1 MKETKLNKT
10 AIYCRLSQ
18 DDGMV
23 GDSSSIQTQK
33 MMLEQFVKDNNFV
46 LYDIY
51 VDDGYTGLNYN
62 RPGFQRLLE
71 DIENGKI
78 DIVVTKDLSRLGR
91 DYIMTGYYTEIYFP
105 EHNVRYI
112 SVNDNIDTLYDNN
125 DIAPFK
131 NILNDMYAKDISR
144 KVKTAK
150 RQRMYK
156 GYYISCQC
164 PYGYKVNPNNKTQL
178 IVDEEVRENVKL
190 IFELSLMNLGSKRI
204 CNELNK
210 RGIPT
215 PGAYKAASGE
225 QRFINL
231 LESTKS
237 SRRNYDVRLW
247 NTDTVNKILKDRV
260 YVGDMV
266 NHKYE
271 VKNYKTK
278 KRTKVPEHERI
289 IVKDTHEP
297 IISRDDF
304 EKVQLMIS
312 NRKYENNYT
321 SPNLFKSIVKCKK
334 CGRTLT
340 FCYNKRNKSGIRV
353 YKYACMGRYLGDKDI
368 HESVSIMYKD
378 LEEIV
383 TTRLRSLMESIKNK
397 GDAFIEDIISSI
409 DIDSESKQLDV
420 QKTKIE
426 SRLNII
432 TKSMK
437 KLYEDNVCGRITD
450 DNYQILLTDFQKE
463 QKELISKLEDL
474 TTKSNKY
481 KTQFDRIKEFRQVAD
496 KYLNFTELTN
506 EIVHSLIDH
515 IEIDVNTIDNK
526 KIKEINIIYR
536 FIC

>member
-1 MKETKLNKT
+1 M
-10 AIYCRLSQ
+10 
-18 DDGMV
+18 
-23 GDSSSIQTQK
+23 
-33 MMLEQFVKDNNFV
+33 FV
-46 LYDIY
+46 L
-51 VDDGYTGLNYN
+51 
-62 RPGFQRLLE
+62 
-71 DIENGKI
+71 
-78 DIVVTKDLSRLGR
+78 DL
-91 DYIMTGYYTEIYFP
+91 
-105 EHNVRYI
+105 
-112 SVNDNIDTLYDNN
+112 
-125 DIAPFK
+125 
-131 NILNDMYAKDISR
+131 SR

-178 IVDEEVRENVKL
+178 IVDEEVKDNVKL
-190 IFELSLMNLGSKRI
+190 IFELSLMNLGSKNI

-215 PGAYKAASGE
+215 PEAYKASSGE

-247 NTDTVNKILKDRV
+247 NTNTVNKILKDRV

-278 KRTKVPEHERI
+278 KRTRVPEHERI
-289 IVKDTHEP
+289 IVKDTHEA

-312 NRKYENNYT
+312 NRKCETRYEV
-321 SPNLFKSIVKCKK
+321 PNLFKSIVKCKK

-340 FCYNKRNKSGIRV
+340 FCYNQRKTIKRI

-383 TTRLRSLMESIKNK
+383 TSRLRSLMESIKNK

-420 QKTKIE
+420 QKSKIE
-426 SRLNII
+426 SRLNVIA
-432 TKSMK
+432 KAMK
-437 KLYEDNVCGRITD
+437 KLYEDNVCERITD
-450 DNYQILLTDFQKE
+450 DNYQFLLTDFQKE
-463 QKELISKLEDL
+463 QKELISKLEEL

-481 KTQFDRIKEFRQVAD
+481 KTQFDRIKEFREVAD

-506 EIVHSLIDH
+506 ELVHSLIDH

-526 KIKEINIIYR
+526 KIKEVDIIYR

>member
-1 MKETKLNKT
+1 
-10 AIYCRLSQ
+10 
-18 DDGMV
+18 
-23 GDSSSIQTQK
+23 
-33 MMLEQFVKDNNFV
+33 
-46 LYDIY
+46 
-51 VDDGYTGLNYN
+51 
-62 RPGFQRLLE
+62 
-71 DIENGKI
+71 
-78 DIVVTKDLSRLGR
+78 
-91 DYIMTGYYTEIYFP
+91 
-105 EHNVRYI
+105 
-112 SVNDNIDTLYDNN
+112 
-125 DIAPFK
+125 
-131 NILNDMYAKDISR
+131 
-144 KVKTAK
+144 
-150 RQRMYK
+150 MYK

-178 IVDEEVRENVKL
+178 IVDEEVKDNVKL
-190 IFELSLMNLGSKRI
+190 IFELSLMNLGSKSI
-204 CNELNK
+204 CNELNR

-215 PGAYKAASGE
+215 PGAYKASLGE

-247 NTDTVNKILKDRV
+247 NTNTVNKILKDRV

-278 KRTKVPEHERI
+278 KRTRVPEEERI
-289 IVKDTHEP
+289 IVKDTHEA

-312 NRKYENNYT
+312 NRKYESNYT

-383 TTRLRSLMESIKNK
+383 KTRLKAVMESIKNK

-409 DIDSESKQLDV
+409 DIDL
-420 QKTKIE
+420 
-426 SRLNII
+426 
-432 TKSMK
+432 
-437 KLYEDNVCGRITD
+437 
-450 DNYQILLTDFQKE
+450 
-463 QKELISKLEDL
+463 
-474 TTKSNKY
+474 
-481 KTQFDRIKEFRQVAD
+481 
-496 KYLNFTELTN
+496 
-506 EIVHSLIDH
+506 SLIH
-515 IEIDVNTIDNK
+515 I
-526 KIKEINIIYR
+526 
-536 FIC
+536 

>member
-33 MMLEQFVKDNNFV
+33 MMLEQFVKDNNFI

-51 VDDGYTGLNYN
+51 VDDGYSGLNYN
-62 RPGFQRLLE
+62 RPAFQRLLQ

-78 DIVVTKDLSRLGR
+78 DIVITKDLSRLGR
-91 DYIMTGYYTEIYFP
+91 DYIMTGYYTDIYFKDK
-105 EHNVRYI
+105 NVRYI
-112 SVNDNIDTLYDNN
+112 AVNDNVDTLFDNN

-131 NILNDMYAKDISR
+131 NILNDMYARDISR
-144 KVKTAK
+144 KIKSAK

-156 GYYISCQC
+156 GYFISCQT
-164 PYGYKVNPNNKTQL
+164 PYGYKVNPNNPNQL
-178 IVDEEVRENVKL
+178 IIDEEVKDNVKL
-190 IFELSLMNLGSKRI
+190 IFELALMNNGSKKI
-204 CNELNK
+204 VTELNR
-210 RGIPT
+210 RGILT
-215 PGAYKAASGE
+215 PGAYKASLGE

-231 LESTKS
+231 LESTKT
-237 SRRNYDVRLW
+237 SRKSYDVRYW
-247 NTDTVNKILKDRV
+247 NTNTVMKILKDRV

-278 KRTKVPEHERI
+278 KRTRVPEEERI
-289 IVKDTHEP
+289 IVKDTHEA

-304 EKVQLMIS
+304 DKVQLMIS
-312 NRKYENNYT
+312 NRKYPNNYT
-321 SPNLFKSIVKCKK
+321 NPNLFKSIVKCKK

-340 FCYNKRNKSGIRV
+340 FCYNKRNKSGLRV

-368 HESVSIMYKD
+368 HENVSIPYND
-378 LEEIV
+378 LEQIV
-383 TTRLRSLMESIKNK
+383 TTRLKALMESIKNK
-397 GDAFIEDIISSI
+397 GDRFIEDIISNI

-420 QKTKIE
+420 QKNKLN
-426 SRLNII
+426 SRLSII

-450 DNYQILLTDFQKE
+450 DNYQLLLTDFQIE
-463 QKELISKLEDL
+463 QKEIMNKLEVL
-474 TTKSNKY
+474 TTKTNKY
-481 KTQFDRIKEFRQVAD
+481 KTQTERIREFKEVAN
-496 KYLNFTELTN
+496 KYINFEVLTN
-506 EIVHSLIDH
+506 ELVHSLIDH
-515 IEIDVNTIDNK
+515 IEIDSYMVNK
-526 KIKEINIIYR
+526 KKIREINIVYR

>member
-1 MKETKLNKT
+1 
-10 AIYCRLSQ
+10 
-18 DDGMV
+18 
-23 GDSSSIQTQK
+23 
-33 MMLEQFVKDNNFV
+33 
-46 LYDIY
+46 
-51 VDDGYTGLNYN
+51 
-62 RPGFQRLLE
+62 
-71 DIENGKI
+71 
-78 DIVVTKDLSRLGR
+78 
-91 DYIMTGYYTEIYFP
+91 
-105 EHNVRYI
+105 
-112 SVNDNIDTLYDNN
+112 
-125 DIAPFK
+125 
-131 NILNDMYAKDISR
+131 
-144 KVKTAK
+144 
-150 RQRMYK
+150 MYK
-156 GYYISCQC
+156 GYYISCQT

-178 IVDEEVRENVKL
+178 IVDEEVKDNVKL
-190 IFELSLMNLGSKRI
+190 IFELSLMNLGSKSI
-204 CNELNK
+204 CNELNR

-215 PGAYKAASGE
+215 PGAYKASLGE

-247 NTDTVNKILKDRV
+247 NTNTVNKILKDRV

-278 KRTKVPEHERI
+278 KRTRVPEEERI
-289 IVKDTHEP
+289 IVKDTHEA
-297 IISRDDF
+297 IISRAYF
-304 EKVQLMIS
+304 A
-312 NRKYENNYT
+312 YENLQMAD
-321 SPNLFKSIVKCKK
+321 PNLFKSIVKCKK

-340 FCYNKRNKSGIRV
+340 FCYNQRKTTKRV

-368 HESVSIMYKD
+368 HESVSISYSD
-378 LEEIV
+378 LEQIV
-383 TTRLRSLMESIKNK
+383 TTRLKALMESIKNK

-426 SRLNII
+426 SRLNVI

-496 KYLNFTELTN
+496 KYLNFNELTN

-515 IEIDVNTIDNK
+515 IEIDVNAINNK
-526 KIKEINIIYR
+526 KIKEIYIVYR
-536 FIC
+536 FIG

>member
-1 MKETKLNKT
+1 
-10 AIYCRLSQ
+10 
-18 DDGMV
+18 
-23 GDSSSIQTQK
+23 
-33 MMLEQFVKDNNFV
+33 
-46 LYDIY
+46 
-51 VDDGYTGLNYN
+51 
-62 RPGFQRLLE
+62 
-71 DIENGKI
+71 
-78 DIVVTKDLSRLGR
+78 
-91 DYIMTGYYTEIYFP
+91 
-105 EHNVRYI
+105 
-112 SVNDNIDTLYDNN
+112 
-125 DIAPFK
+125 
-131 NILNDMYAKDISR
+131 
-144 KVKTAK
+144 
-150 RQRMYK
+150 MYK

-178 IVDEEVRENVKL
+178 IVDEEVKDNVKL
-190 IFELSLMNLGSKRI
+190 IFELSLMNLGSKNI
-204 CNELNK
+204 CNELNR

-215 PGAYKAASGE
+215 PGAYKASSGE

-247 NTDTVNKILKDRV
+247 NTNTVNKILKDRV

-278 KRTKVPEHERI
+278 KRTRVPEHERI
-289 IVKDTHEP
+289 IVKDTHEA

-312 NRKYENNYT
+312 NRKCETRYEV
-321 SPNLFKSIVKCKK
+321 PNLFKSIVKCKK

-383 TTRLRSLMESIKNK
+383 TTRLRSLMES
-397 GDAFIEDIISSI
+397 
-409 DIDSESKQLDV
+409 
-420 QKTKIE
+420 
-426 SRLNII
+426 
-432 TKSMK
+432 MK

-481 KTQFDRIKEFRQVAD
+481 KTQFERIKEFRQVAD

-506 EIVHSLIDH
+506 EIVNSLIDH

-526 KIKEINIIYR
+526 KIKEIYIVYR
-536 FIC
+536 FIG